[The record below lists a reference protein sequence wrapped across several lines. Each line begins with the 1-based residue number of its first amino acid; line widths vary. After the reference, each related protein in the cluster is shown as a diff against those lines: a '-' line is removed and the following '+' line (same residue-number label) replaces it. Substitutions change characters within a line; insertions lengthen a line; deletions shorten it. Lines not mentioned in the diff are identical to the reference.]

1 MNPSSSGDVF
11 FLDISTPQCWSQ
23 GGASGRQ
30 VRHWLCHWVALI
42 SGIILMVGHPA
53 IDIGMKKTSCG
64 GCIPVSK
71 WVQVVNSYSIWNW
84 VSFSYLCLYYIYI
97 IIHILRLYFHIFSP
111 WETIPQRWG
120 SFTIGCLRGCTA
132 CRCGGLAT
140 RGFQPRYVHPTLHFR
155 GVLFPY
161 ICQTLGFFW
170 NFWGHFSTCE
180 GATPIISHHI
190 PMIRYQTQFY
200 RRRTST
206 WQPFAVPVPRSPT
219 SAAPTGAKRR
229 REGLDTFR
237 LISGWASGHL
247 TSRTG
252 KSSCWGHV
260 SHIF

>member
-1 MNPSSSGDVF
+1 MLEPRRRKWPASPPLVVSLGCANFWHHLDGWSS
-11 FLDISTPQCWSQ
+11 
-23 GGASGRQ
+23 
-30 VRHWLCHWVALI
+30 CHW
-42 SGIILMVGHPA
+42 HR
-53 IDIGMKKTSCG
+53 DEKTSCG

-161 ICQTLGFFW
+161 ICQTLGFFL

-180 GATPIISHHI
+180 GATPIISPWSATKPSSIVVGHRPDSPSRCLCQDLRLQRHQLE
-190 PMIRYQTQFY
+190 RSGEG
-200 RRRTST
+200 RVST
-206 WQPFAVPVPRSPT
+206 RF
-219 SAAPTGAKRR
+219 
-229 REGLDTFR
+229 D
-237 LISGWASGHL
+237 
-247 TSRTG
+247 
-252 KSSCWGHV
+252 SSLV
-260 SHIF
+260 ELLVI